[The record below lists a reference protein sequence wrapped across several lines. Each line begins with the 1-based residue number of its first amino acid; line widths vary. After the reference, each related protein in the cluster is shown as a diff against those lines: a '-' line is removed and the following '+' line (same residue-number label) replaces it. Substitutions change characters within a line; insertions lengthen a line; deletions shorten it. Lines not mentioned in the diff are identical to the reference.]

1 MTSEEAKQA
10 FIKQCPVI
18 DRSYSARSDVHY
30 KCISALIYRIIN
42 GKPALYVE
50 LADKNTS
57 SITITK
63 PDTVREEIL

>member
-10 FIKQCPVI
+10 FI
-18 DRSYSARSDVHY
+18 
-30 KCISALIYRIIN
+30 
-42 GKPALYVE
+42 YVE

-57 SITITK
+57 SVTITK

>member
-42 GKPALYVE
+42 GKPAGGEDPPFRKKYLY
-50 LADKNTS
+50 
-57 SITITK
+57 
-63 PDTVREEIL
+63 R